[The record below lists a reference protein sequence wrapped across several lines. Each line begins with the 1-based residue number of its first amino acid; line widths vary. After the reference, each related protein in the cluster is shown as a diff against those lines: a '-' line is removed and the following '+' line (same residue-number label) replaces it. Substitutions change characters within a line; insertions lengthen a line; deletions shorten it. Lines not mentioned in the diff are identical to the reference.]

1 MSLAN
6 YRTALIVAGETPTQA
21 VVIAGGEKGDQT
33 LAENPTWVE
42 VTGMDPMPG
51 VGNGWTYV
59 NGGFVPPPVPEPT
72 RESVEVERR
81 LAYAAIS
88 DPLFFEWQ
96 RGDATEQEWRDAVQ
110 AVKDAHPYPTPPG
123 E

>member
-1 MSLAN
+1 MSQVKRKAIILN
-6 YRTALIVAGETPTQA
+6 GETLTEA
-21 VVIAGGEKGDQT
+21 VVIANGEKGDQT
-33 LAENPTWVE
+33 LANNPTWVE

-59 NGGFVPPPVPEPT
+59 NGAFVPPPVPEPT

-81 LAYAAIS
+81 LAYAATS
-88 DPLFFEWQ
+88 DPVFFEWQ

-110 AVKDAHPYPTPPG
+110 AVKDAHAYPTPPG